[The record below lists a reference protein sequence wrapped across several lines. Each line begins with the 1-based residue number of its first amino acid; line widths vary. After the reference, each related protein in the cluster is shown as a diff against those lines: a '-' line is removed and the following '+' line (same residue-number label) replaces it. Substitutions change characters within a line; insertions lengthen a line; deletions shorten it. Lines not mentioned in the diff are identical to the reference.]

1 MVDWIPRLSG
11 SDVYALLLLAA
22 TLTTAV
28 QLAHA
33 KSSGKSVH
41 PPQSSSS
48 QEIWV
53 RNTLKKMTL
62 AEKLGQLI
70 VVGYFGEF
78 LNVEASEYR
87 RLTDWVGRGQVGG
100 VIVTARRGPLGVERS
115 QAYPT
120 AVLANQLQRRA
131 RIPLLIAGDFE
142 RGTSQRILEGTSF
155 PHAMAL
161 AAGGDPQAAYEMG
174 RVTALEARAL
184 GVNWVFAPVADVN
197 VNPENPIINVRAF
210 GANPTEVAQFVA
222 AFVRGCQEAGALA
235 TAKHFPGHG
244 DVAVD
249 SHLGLPVVEAD
260 RQRLNAIELVPFR
273 AAIEAEVHSIMTGH
287 LAVPAL
293 DADRQTPATLSRPI
307 LTDLLRREMNY
318 DGLIATDAMD
328 MAGIADQWAP
338 GEAAVRA
345 VLAGADVLLL
355 ADAES
360 VLPALAEAVRSGRIP
375 PERLDASVAR
385 ILRAKAWL
393 GLNKN
398 RFVDLDALN
407 NVLGRQEYAQAA
419 ERMAER
425 GISLVRDDAHLVP
438 LDATKPLRL
447 LLLAVSADP
456 DPYPGEILER
466 ELRWRVDHL
475 QVLRCDTRF
484 VSAATLRLPDP
495 SSYDVA
501 LIALFVRVMDRKGS
515 LGLPA
520 EQSELVGNLLASG
533 KPTAVALLG
542 NPYLAQAF
550 SSAPTLL
557 LTFSHVD
564 VAERALARSLFGQSP
579 IGAKLPVSI
588 PDTAKAGYGLER
600 AATPMQVSPAPGE
613 MEARLQP
620 VYRILE
626 DGIAQ
631 PFVPHS
637 GSRAQDEGRVT
648 PGAVLAVGWK
658 GSVAIHPF
666 GKLSYDADAA
676 TVKPDTIY
684 DIASLTKVVGTTT
697 LIMKLVESGKLQL
710 DAPLGR
716 YLPEWLSAG
725 KDRAWREKVT
735 LRHLLTHSSGLPA
748 YKEFFL
754 ETKDRAEIVKRTFAT
769 PLEYETGT
777 KSVYSDLGVILLG
790 EVLRRVSGHSL
801 GELFQQQVFSPLGMN
816 ATMFNPPKSL
826 LPRMAPTEFD
836 KKLRKRLVHGQV
848 HDENAY
854 VMGGESAHAG
864 LFSTAGD
871 LAAFCQMMLNG
882 GIYAHYR
889 LVRRSTMEEFTRR
902 QGPDDSTRA
911 LGWDTASP
919 ESSSGHLLSS
929 RAYGHTGFTGT
940 SIWIDPAKELFIVLL
955 TNRVHPTRENE
966 AIRQLRPRVADA
978 VVEAL
983 GLRP

>member
-1 MVDWIPRLSG
+1 MADWIARLSG
-11 SDVYALLLLAA
+11 TDACALLLLAA
-22 TLTTAV
+22 TLATAF

-33 KSSGKSVH
+33 ESPKTAQRLPRRAAGNEK
-41 PPQSSSS
+41 
-48 QEIWV
+48 WV

-62 AEKLGQLI
+62 EEKLGQLI

-78 LNVEASEYR
+78 LNVETPEYR
-87 RLTDWVGRGQVGG
+87 RLIDRVGRGQVGG

-120 AVLANQLQRRA
+120 AALANQLQRRA

-155 PHAMAL
+155 PHTMAL

-174 RVTALEARAL
+174 RITALEARAV

-210 GANPTEVAQFVA
+210 SESPAQVAQFVA
-222 AFVRGCQEAGALA
+222 AFIRGCQEAGALA

-260 RQRLNAIELVPFR
+260 RLRLNAVELVPFR
-273 AAIEAEVHSIMTGH
+273 AAMEAGVGSVMTGH

-293 DADRQTPATLSRPI
+293 DPDRGTPATLSRPI

-328 MAGIADQWAP
+328 MAGVANQWSP

-345 VLAGADVLLL
+345 VLAGADMLLL
-355 ADAES
+355 AEPES
-360 VLPALAEAVRSGRIP
+360 VLPALAEAVRSGRLP
-375 PERLDASVAR
+375 PERVDASVAR

-398 RFVDLDALN
+398 KIVNLEALN
-407 NVLGRQEYAQAA
+407 TVFGRPEYAQTA
-419 ERMAER
+419 ERIAER
-425 GISLVRDDAHLVP
+425 GVTLVRDDAHLVP
-438 LDATKPLRL
+438 LDSTKPLRL

-456 DPYPGEILER
+456 DPYPAEILER
-466 ELRWRVDHL
+466 ELRSRVDSLH
-475 QVLRCDTRF
+475 VLRCDTRF
-484 VSAATLRLPDP
+484 VGATTLRLPDP

-515 LGLPA
+515 LGLPT
-520 EQSELVGNLLASG
+520 EQSELVRSLFAGG
-533 KPTAVALLG
+533 KPAVVALLG

-564 VAERALARSLFGQSP
+564 AAERALARALFGQSP
-579 IGAKLPVSI
+579 VAGKLPVSI
-588 PDTAKAGYGLER
+588 PGMAKAGYGVER
-600 AATPMQVSPAPGE
+600 AATAMRVSPAPAE
-613 MEARLQP
+613 TEARLQP
-620 VYRILE
+620 VYRLL
-626 DGIAQ
+626 DDAVAQQVAPGGI
-631 PFVPHS
+631 
-637 GSRAQDEGRVT
+637 
-648 PGAVLAVGWK
+648 LAVGWK

-666 GKLSYDADAA
+666 GKVSYDANAA
-676 TVKPDTIY
+676 PVTPDTIY

-697 LIMKLVESGKLQL
+697 LVMKLVESGKLQL

-716 YLPEWLSAG
+716 YLPEWLTAG
-725 KDRAWREKVT
+725 KDRAWREEVA

-754 ETKDRAEIVKRTFAT
+754 EAKDRAEILKRTLAT
-769 PLEYETGT
+769 PLEYEPGT
-777 KSVYSDLGVILLG
+777 KSLYSDLGVILLG
-790 EVLRRVSGHSL
+790 DILVRVTGRSL
-801 GELFQQQVFSPLGMN
+801 GEMFREQMFSPLGMN
-816 ATMFNPPKSL
+816 ASMFNPPKSL
-826 LPRMAPTEFD
+826 FSRIAPTEFD
-836 KKLRKRLVHGQV
+836 KKLRKRMVHGQV

-882 GIYAHYR
+882 GMYAHQR
-889 LVRRSTMEEFTRR
+889 VLRRSSIEEFTRR
-902 QGPDDSTRA
+902 QGPGDSTRA

-919 ESSSGHLLSS
+919 ESSSGHFLSS

-966 AIRQLRPRVADA
+966 AIRQLRPKVADA
-978 VVEAL
+978 VVEAF
-983 GLRP
+983 GLKP